1 MATMTIRNL
10 DKTTQANLRLLAAS
24 HGHSME
30 EEARHI
36 LSRAVNAPMP
46 AEGLGSRLH
55 RRFAA
60 LGGVELERPALSD
73 RPLPEFGGDEVA

>member
-10 DKTTQANLRLLAAS
+10 DETTQANLRLLAAS
-24 HGHSME
+24 HGCSME

-60 LGGVELERPALSD
+60 LGGVELERHELSD
-73 RPLPEFGGDEVA
+73 RPLPEFGGVSET